1 MINLTKIATAA
12 FLAAFMLLSQ
22 AEPIVIAVD
31 LPERITPLTKEQI
44 LTKVPHFHCFNYGPK
59 SSSEKRCWIRHND
72 STWIERYSD
81 GMESKFKVLG
91 HATVKDTEGAIVLK
105 ISGDEGKTGAP
116 NDGGLQAFIP
126 DKGSKLMH
134 HWYRNTARGDEDWND
149 LAEMNSVE

>member
-1 MINLTKIATAA
+1 MTNLTKLAAAA

-22 AEPIVIAVD
+22 AETIVIAVN
-31 LPERITPLTKEQI
+31 LPERITPLTKEQL
-44 LTKVPHFHCFNYGPK
+44 LTKVPHFYCFDYGPK
-59 SSSEKRCWIRHND
+59 SNSEKRYWIRLND
-72 STWIERYSD
+72 STWIERYPD

-91 HATVKDTEGAIVLK
+91 HTTIKDTEGTIVLK
-105 ISGDEGKTGAP
+105 ISGNEEKSGAT

-134 HWYRNTARGDEDWND
+134 HWYRNSARGDEDWND